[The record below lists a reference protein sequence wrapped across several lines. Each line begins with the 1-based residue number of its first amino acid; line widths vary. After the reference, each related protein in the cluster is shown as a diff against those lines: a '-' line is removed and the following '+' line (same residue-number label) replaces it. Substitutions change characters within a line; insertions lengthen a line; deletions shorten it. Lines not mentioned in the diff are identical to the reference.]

1 MKKIII
7 TAVILFSS
15 LCCKAQLNN
24 LNDTELFDG
33 IKFNNVSLGDIMV
46 ASGDLTKMRDL
57 FGNSIE
63 EKPNNTGPFLGKDI
77 SNRSLYFH
85 FEDETDTGNNYDL
98 TYIKVKS
105 NYVTVNVKGL
115 SIKKGD
121 DKSKFK
127 DFLFN
132 AGDSSYNFT
141 DADTGS
147 VGLSF
152 KISKHNTVSEIKL
165 ICF

>member
-1 MKKIII
+1 MKQLICYVAIVFAF
-7 TAVILFSS
+7 TLAN
-15 LCCKAQLNN
+15 AQLNN
-24 LNDTELFDG
+24 LSDTELFDG

-46 ASGDLTKMRDL
+46 ASGDLTKMRNY
-57 FGNSIE
+57 FGNSIQ

-115 SIKKGD
+115 SIKLWD

-132 AGDSSYNFT
+132 AEDSSYNFT

-152 KISKHNTVSEIKL
+152 KISKYNTVSEIKL

>member
-1 MKKIII
+1 
-7 TAVILFSS
+7 
-15 LCCKAQLNN
+15 
-24 LNDTELFDG
+24 
-33 IKFNNVSLGDIMV
+33 MV

-105 NYVTVNVKGL
+105 NYATVNVKGL
-115 SIKKGD
+115 SIKLWD

-132 AGDSSYNFT
+132 AEDSSYNFT

-152 KISKHNTVSEIKL
+152 KISKQNTVSEIKL

>member
-1 MKKIII
+1 MKQLLCYI
-7 TAVILFSS
+7 TLVFAFTLSN
-15 LCCKAQLNN
+15 AQLNN
-24 LNDTELFDG
+24 LSNKELFDG
-33 IKFNNVSLGDIMV
+33 IRFNNVSLGTIME
-46 ASGDLTKMRDL
+46 TKGNLKKIKSL
-57 FGNSIE
+57 FGSNIQEIS
-63 EKPNNTGPFLGKDI
+63 NNTGIYIGKE
-77 SNRSLYFH
+77 LYDNNIVLS
-85 FEDETDTGNNYDL
+85 FEDETNTGDNYSL
-98 TYIKVKS
+98 TTIYVL
-105 NYVTVNVKGL
+105 NYFAVVNVKGL

-132 AGDSSYNFT
+132 AEDSSYNFT

-152 KISKHNTVSEIKL
+152 KISKYNTVSEIKL

>member
-1 MKKIII
+1 MKKIILTTI
-7 TAVILFSS
+7 ILFSS
-15 LCCKAQLNN
+15 LCCSAQLNN
-24 LNDTELFDG
+24 LSDNELFDG

-46 ASGDLTKMRDL
+46 ASGDLTKMRNY
-57 FGNSIE
+57 FGNSIQE
-63 EKPNNTGPFLGKDI
+63 SPNTTGPFLGKDI
-77 SNRSLYFH
+77 YNSKIYFH

-105 NYVTVNVKGL
+105 NIVVVNVKGL
-115 SIKKGD
+115 SIKLYD

-132 AGDSSYNFT
+132 EKDSSYNFT

-152 KISKHNTVSEIKL
+152 KINKYNKVSEIEL

>member
-1 MKKIII
+1 MKQLICYVAIVFAF
-7 TAVILFSS
+7 TLAN
-15 LCCKAQLNN
+15 AQLNN
-24 LNDTELFDG
+24 LSDTELFDG

-115 SIKKGD
+115 SIKLWD

-132 AGDSSYNFT
+132 AEDSSYNFT

-152 KISKHNTVSEIKL
+152 KISKYNTVSEIKL